1 MQRNGIV
8 AAGDISNNDLSF
20 EIKAQSKIKYHTFIE
35 VYDINNNTDETMAHA
50 GRLKKKADG
59 LKLSSSII
67 PHAPYTVSEILY
79 NILEESGKYEN
90 SIFSTHN
97 QECEDE
103 NKLYIDNSGIFREM
117 GIVPFDFSPK
127 GKNSLQALAYHFKT
141 WNKKLLVHNTF
152 AKREDILFASDN
164 LSDLF
169 WVMCPAANQYIEN
182 RLPPIY
188 EFMSLNQDI
197 AIGTDSLASN
207 NSLSILKEIKIISE
221 NFPSVPLEMLV
232 KWSTYYGAKALGMD
246 NKLGSFEPGKK
257 PGINLIDMIDFREMK
272 LTEGS
277 SVTVLV

>member
-1 MQRNGIV
+1 
-8 AAGDISNNDLSF
+8 
-20 EIKAQSKIKYHTFIE
+20 
-35 VYDINNNTDETMAHA
+35 
-50 GRLKKKADG
+50 
-59 LKLSSSII
+59 
-67 PHAPYTVSEILY
+67 
-79 NILEESGKYEN
+79 
-90 SIFSTHN
+90 
-97 QECEDE
+97 
-103 NKLYIDNSGIFREM
+103 M